1 MYLEIKGASYAD
13 RSLDF
18 RLAWTGAQPS
28 RGATELHLNRV
39 QIRAIARSVRGQQIY
54 LPPQP
59 QSGCTFTYTLIYSA
73 ESVSKVQS
81 LRDCLPS

>member
-39 QIRAIARSVRGQQIY
+39 QIRAIARS
-54 LPPQP
+54 
-59 QSGCTFTYTLIYSA
+59 A